1 MRKRGHKITGKET
14 GALTTIT
21 GLIAPYD
28 WDQNNNP
35 IEVKIATFDE
45 KEYVV
50 ENNALGKELFK
61 RLHKQVKVVGIT
73 RKDKKGNDIIAVQE
87 YEIVR

>member
-1 MRKRGHKITGKET
+1 MRKRSLKLTGKET
-14 GALTTIT
+14 GGLTIIT

-35 IEVKIATFDE
+35 IEVRIATSGE

-50 ENNALGKELFK
+50 ENNALGQELLK
-61 RLHKQVKVVGIT
+61 CLHKQVRVVGIT

-87 YEIVR
+87 YEIIR